1 MRKTRRFWAICTFKY
16 SKTDHFYQDRHGTN
30 IGKWRFLAGFTQFKL
45 RAEGRY
51 DMQVPALDDMK
62 CECALLQAE
71 PSQPAPEPV
80 LKQHLVRK
88 ICP

>member
-1 MRKTRRFWAICTFKY
+1 
-16 SKTDHFYQDRHGTN
+16 
-30 IGKWRFLAGFTQFKL
+30 LAGFTQFKL

-80 LKQHLVRK
+80 LVQHLERL